1 MKLLGTQLH
10 GYTAAQSSTIG
21 WKENCCGKTVNTSNN
36 TTGMLRLTVANG
48 NPEFFFSTLQEEVVT
63 NNNGYDIK
71 HISWAMG
78 WRVNT
83 SGGIDNPNGNGA
95 ANFIPF
101 QLDWLSGNINWA
113 YWTVGTRTIT
123 WNTTSSSSSSTTTI
137 HRVMVYS
144 ERIDLITLSCI

>member
-10 GYTAAQSSTIG
+10 GYTATQSSTIG
-21 WKENCCGKTVNTSNN
+21 WKENCCGKSVGAYT
-36 TTGMLRLTVANG
+36 TTGMLRLTVASG
-48 NPEFFFSTLQEEVVT
+48 NPLFYFSTLQEEMVT
-63 NNNGYDIK
+63 NNNGTDIR

-78 WRVNT
+78 WRVQTN
-83 SGGIDNPNGNGA
+83 GAIDNPNGNGA

-101 QLDWLSGNINWA
+101 QLSWNEGSTDWA
-113 YWTVGTRTIT
+113 YWSVGTRTIT
-123 WNTTSSSSSSTTTI
+123 WNTASASTSSSTTI